1 MDGLEDEEW
10 EDEDLQEPEIE
21 VKMSG
26 EPSLSM
32 LSEEEK
38 QFDLNNDGVLDN
50 LEKTH
55 YEEYKL
61 LNNPGISAWRK
72 KKIRDYLEGK
82 TKKYW

>member
-1 MDGLEDEEW
+1 
-10 EDEDLQEPEIE
+10 
-21 VKMSG
+21 MSG
-26 EPSLSM
+26 EPSLNM
-32 LSEEEK
+32 LSEEEAK
-38 QFDLNNDGVLDN
+38 FDLDGDGKLDD

-61 LNNPGISAWRK
+61 LNTPGISAWRK